1 MREIC
6 ARGVVTLVACV
17 LALPAAHAEVLFQN
31 TGNLRTVEQSD
42 RRSGWERVYTQQ
54 MGSITVVPSPAFQGG
69 EAVRA
74 FQRYLAS
81 GDGRY
86 HSEVVKF
93 DIQQDGQDL
102 YYGHAI
108 YLPANWQFHGDNVT
122 FQQWGLENPGGGAPW
137 ILMFVINDQLRVA
150 GVRRADF
157 GTHTIAPITDL
168 RGTWIRVVTRIRM
181 GAPGNFE
188 VWVNGKKSLSLTPAN
203 LTGDGAPPTIRW
215 AAGIYCTE
223 WVNQAPLG
231 MSSLEILHDH
241 FRIATTYDEAE
252 PANWRDDSVPP
263 GPDGGTDVGGG
274 DSAADGGDDVNAGPE
289 AADVGSGGAG
299 GSGSG
304 SGGTGGGGPGGT
316 GGATGSGGSAGNRGG
331 TGGTRTGNAGGTTG
345 SGGTTSAPDSGGCG
359 CRLAAT
365 GTAPGA
371 GSILLLALAAR
382 VLCRRRRGR

>member
-6 ARGVVTLVACV
+6 ARGVVTLVACL

-150 GVRRADF
+150 GVRRAGF

-181 GAPGNFE
+181 AAPGNFE
-188 VWVNGKKSLSLTPAN
+188 VWVNGKKIAEPDAGQPDRRRSATHHPLGGGHLLHGMGEP
-203 LTGDGAPPTIRW
+203 G
-215 AAGIYCTE
+215 AAGD
-223 WVNQAPLG
+223 VVAGDPARPLPHR
-231 MSSLEILHDH
+231 HDL
-241 FRIATTYDEAE
+241 R
-252 PANWRDDSVPP
+252 R
-263 GPDGGTDVGGG
+263 
-274 DSAADGGDDVNAGPE
+274 
-289 AADVGSGGAG
+289 GGAG
-299 GSGSG
+299 EL
-304 SGGTGGGGPGGT
+304 
-316 GGATGSGGSAGNRGG
+316 ARRQHAAWAGWW
-331 TGGTRTGNAGGTTG
+331 
-345 SGGTTSAPDSGGCG
+345 D
-359 CRLAAT
+359 
-365 GTAPGA
+365 
-371 GSILLLALAAR
+371 
-382 VLCRRRRGR
+382 

>member
-150 GVRRADF
+150 GVRRAGF

-252 PANWRDDSVPP
+252 PANWRDDNMPP

-274 DSAADGGDDVNAGPE
+274 DAAADSGDVVANAPE
-289 AADVGSGGAG
+289 ATDAAGGGGGSGGGGSGGTGGSASGGGSGGSGTAGTGGVTSGGRGAGGSGGAG
-299 GSGSG
+299 G
-304 SGGTGGGGPGGT
+304 
-316 GGATGSGGSAGNRGG
+316 
-331 TGGTRTGNAGGTTG
+331 TTAAA
-345 SGGTTSAPDSGGCG
+345 SSGGCG
-359 CRLAAT
+359 CRLAG
-365 GTAPGA
+365 GTSPGGRWVIPLIA
-371 GSILLLALAAR
+371 LMGARLL
-382 VLCRRRRGR
+382 RRRRGR